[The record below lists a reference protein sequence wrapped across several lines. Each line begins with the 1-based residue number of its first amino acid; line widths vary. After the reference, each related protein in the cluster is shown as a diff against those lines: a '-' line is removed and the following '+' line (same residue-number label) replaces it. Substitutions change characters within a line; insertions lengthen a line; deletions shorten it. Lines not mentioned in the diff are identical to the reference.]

1 MRLAWR
7 RAVIP
12 LAAVGVLTAVILL
25 AVGRK
30 PIQAS
35 PARERRWPPL
45 PHRVTVEVLNAGRV
59 SGGSRVATEWLR
71 QAGLDVVYFGNA
83 DSSTIRTVVKQHPGV
98 PAATIL
104 MRTGDSTGTGRAAR
118 VLGGAPVLDAPD
130 PTRLVDLTVVLGDSF
145 SIHRPV
151 P

>member
-7 RAVIP
+7 RVVIGIAAAGV
-12 LAAVGVLTAVILL
+12 LAAVALIAI
-25 AVGRK
+25 GRT
-30 PIQAS
+30 PARTS
-35 PARERRWPPL
+35 PAQQPRWPPL
-45 PHRVTVEVLNAGRV
+45 PHRVTVEVLNAGTV
-59 SGGSRVATEWLR
+59 SGASRVATEWLR

-83 DSSTIRTVVKQHPGV
+83 DSAVIRTVVRQRHAL

-104 MRTGDSTGTGRAAR
+104 IRTGDSTGTDRAAR
-118 VLGGAPVLDAPD
+118 ALGGVPVLDAPD

-145 SIHRPV
+145 SIHRPA